1 MADNVITRYP
11 FQHQQGFRERISIGR
26 EYCVFPAALT
36 AGDSVS
42 EEIDIRGCAGA
53 AIGLDPNMSS
63 ATHIAIYASAEGDKN
78 KLPVYD
84 EDDNLLIIT
93 VEAGCIVTL
102 PPEIFPL
109 GYIALALCSD
119 EDGTLTSDQ
128 SDLQFLVMLKA

>member
-1 MADNVITRYP
+1 MADKVITRYP
-11 FQHQQGFRERISIGR
+11 FQQHKGYREKISLGR
-26 EYCVFPAALT
+26 EYCVFPAAVT

-42 EEIDIRGCAGA
+42 EEIDVRGAAGA
-53 AIGLDPNMSS
+53 AVGLDPVMSS
-63 ATHIAIYASAEGDKN
+63 ATHIAIYASAEGGKN

-119 EDGTLTSDQ
+119 SSGTLTSDQ
-128 SDLQFLVMLKA
+128 SNLQFLVMLKA